1 VTIGQLSATSAP
13 HPKKKLAEN
22 EACEQMLA
30 MVRTADAADALARLP
45 PGSTMRAERMPPGG
59 KGGMDQGKGKG
70 KGTGKGHGHGHS
82 QRHSKSHGHGHGHGH
97 GGSAASGRWRQQRTA
112 ELDALRRAV
121 HAVGAPAVAVAV
133 VARGEM
139 VFHCAAGE
147 AGGGGAAAA
156 GGIAAAAAHASASR
170 PPPRRS
176 PSPCDAERTV
186 FLAASITK
194 TLVAALA
201 AQCVERGELDLD
213 ADVSDAYLLPGGLDA
228 VRSAHFPGVPLTCR
242 ALLTH
247 RAGLRDDEAGLRRG
261 SPYRAEGA
269 DWGGGGLREYARRR
283 FGGAAA
289 ADRAALL
296 SVEASGAAAAAAA
309 ALWCDS
315 EEASVGAAPYHYSN
329 AGMTLAGLVIE
340 LAAQRPLA
348 ELATERVFAPLGMT
362 RSSLTLAAARAME
375 AEGDAP
381 LAVPHTA
388 ADRPGRGSAINHYGV
403 AEWPA
408 AQLRSSA
415 VDLGRFLAAL
425 SGGAGRCP
433 LFRSAAAFE
442 LMLPTPPPP
451 PPPSGL
457 AGGGGGGWCGA
468 LAWWG
473 VDATYG
479 GAGPEPWRGGARCW
493 SHGGFMEGVRTH
505 AYLWPEEVEGAGCGG
520 GGGGGVYCGAVVLTN
535 GEACYGGVTT
545 ALKRLLHNP
554 KLLYSGPP
562 GGAAAAALPPAL
574 PPAPPPSSNSWK
586 QHLQQMAH
594 AGGWGL
600 CFRAAG
606 QRWGVEVRFDLGT
619 GATFLAPGDA
629 ASASGGAAGTK
640 QAQEAAAAAACGCYG
655 DTRLLARHAWER
667 QREQRAATTFD
678 ALFDATFHG
687 RLVES
692 SPDAWRAVRAE
703 LAADAAAGAPM
714 VVGIDC
720 EGTHTV
726 PPSMVQVAT
735 RSLVVLE
742 FPAGNG
748 MALSAGLRE
757 LLRDAAVAKV
767 FCDSTSSDKKC
778 LSLPTH
784 KDAAALAARADVVE
798 LEQAVERRMGKAG
811 VARGLARVYGLATG
825 QCVRKSKKGF
835 WFFTAAA
842 AQSRAAA
849 GGGDGALRGLRDVPE
864 KDQRYAGM
872 DAWFTLKAHDALVA
886 RAL

>member
-1 VTIGQLSATSAP
+1 
-13 HPKKKLAEN
+13 
-22 EACEQMLA
+22 
-30 MVRTADAADALARLP
+30 
-45 PGSTMRAERMPPGG
+45 MRAERMPPG
-59 KGGMDQGKGKG
+59 MDDRAGDKSTGKGKG
-70 KGTGKGHGHGHS
+70 K
-82 QRHSKSHGHGHGHGH
+82 GHGHGHGH
-97 GGSAASGRWRQQRTA
+97 GQGHSGSAAGERWRQQRTA

-133 VARGEM
+133 VARGEV
-139 VFHCAAGE
+139 VFHCATGE

-156 GGIAAAAAHASASR
+156 GGIAVAAAHASTPR
-170 PPPRRS
+170 PPPR
-176 PSPCDAERTV
+176 PPPPPCDAERTV

-201 AQCVERGELDLD
+201 AQCAERGELDLD

-247 RAGLRDDEAGLRRG
+247 RSGLRDDEAGLRRG
-261 SPYRAEGA
+261 SPFRTERA
-269 DWGGGGLREYARRR
+269 DWGDSGGLREYARRR
-283 FGGAAA
+283 FGSSAVAAEH
-289 ADRAALL
+289 RAGLL
-296 SVEASGAAAAAAA
+296 SPA

-315 EEASVGAAPYHYSN
+315 EEAGVGAAPYHYSN

-340 LAAQRPLA
+340 LAARRPLA
-348 ELATERVFAPLGMT
+348 ELAAERVFAPLGMT
-362 RSSLTLAAARAME
+362 RSTLTLAAARAME
-375 AEGDAP
+375 AAGDAP
-381 LAVPHTA
+381 LAVPHA
-388 ADRPGRGSAINHYGV
+388 AAARPDGGAAAIDHYGV

-425 SGGAGRCP
+425 SGGAGCCP

-451 PPPSGL
+451 PPPPPPSGH
-457 AGGGGGGWCGA
+457 AGGGGGGGGWCGA

-473 VDATYG
+473 ADATYG

-505 AYLWPEEVEGAGCGG
+505 AYLWPEEAGGAGC

-545 ALKRLLHNP
+545 ALKRLLLH
-554 KLLYSGPP
+554 SGLP
-562 GGAAAAALPPAL
+562 GGAAAVSLPVRGVRQRGVAAEAQARRAAAGL

-600 CFRAAG
+600 CFSAAAG
-606 QRWGVEVRFDLGT
+606 QRWGVEVRWDLVS
-619 GATFLAPGDA
+619 GATFLAPDDA
-629 ASASGGAAGTK
+629 ASASESAAGTK
-640 QAQEAAAAAACGCYG
+640 QAQEAAAAAACGCFG

-667 QREQRAATTFD
+667 QREQRAGTTFD
-678 ALFDATFHG
+678 ALFDATFCG

-692 SPDAWRAVRAE
+692 SPAAWAAVRAE
-703 LAADAAAGAPM
+703 LAADAAAGVPL

-742 FPAGNG
+742 FPAGCG
-748 MALSAGLRE
+748 MVLSAGLRE

-784 KDAAALAARADVVE
+784 KEPAALAARADVVE

-835 WFFTAAA
+835 WFFTAGAA
-842 AQSRAAA
+842 KSRAAA
-849 GGGDGALRGLRDVPE
+849 SGGGDGALRGLRDVPE

-872 DAWFTLKAHDALVA
+872 DAWFTLKAHDALA